1 MYIYIYI
8 YSYYYYYHYYYLL
21 LLFLLLSYYHIIYYY
36 IIIIYYHYYH
46 YYLIIIILSYIILFL
61 FIIIILLSY
70 YCHSFIYIYIYIVYI
85 IPFFIQAAGVGGG
98 VGLVCKILRTSCD
111 TFLSACDPVA
121 LPIVNHSEYSW
132 SFGQL
137 KSEGSDITSQH
148 GSLFVNRLVHIS
160 TNQSLCALD
169 WHRIPH
175 KYQPLQDCKIAK
187 HVRSSRQPGIFPNI
201 PNSVS

>member
-1 MYIYIYI
+1 MYICIFIIIVIIIYYYYC
-8 YSYYYYYHYYYLL
+8 YSYYYH
-21 LLFLLLSYYHIIYYY
+21 
-36 IIIIYYHYYH
+36 
-46 YYLIIIILSYIILFL
+46 
-61 FIIIILLSY
+61 
-70 YCHSFIYIYIYIVYI
+70 IYIYVYI

-121 LPIVNHSEYSW
+121 LPIVNHREYSW

-137 KSEGSDITSQH
+137 KSQASHITSQH
-148 GSLFVNRLVHIS
+148 GSLFVNRLVHIP

-175 KYQPLQDCKIAK
+175 KYQPLQDCKIAR
-187 HVRSSRQPGIFPNI
+187 HVRSSRQPAISPTTSANGVFSPE
-201 PNSVS
+201 